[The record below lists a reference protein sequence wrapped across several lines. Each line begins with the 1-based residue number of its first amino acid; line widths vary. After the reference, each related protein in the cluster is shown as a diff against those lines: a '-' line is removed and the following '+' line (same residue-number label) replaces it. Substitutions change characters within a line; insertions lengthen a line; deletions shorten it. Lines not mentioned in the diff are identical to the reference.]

1 MSTPPPKLAS
11 EEVQTRLQA
20 LPHWSL
26 REGRLQ
32 RELRFDSFERAF
44 GFMTALALVAQRLNH
59 HPEWFNVYNRVSI
72 QLWTH
77 DAGGITALD
86 FALAEAAERLLTAA
100 G

>member
-1 MSTPPPKLAS
+1 MSTPAKLS
-11 EEVQTRLQA
+11 TEELQSRLQA

-26 REGRLQ
+26 RDGRLQ
-32 RELRFDSFERAF
+32 RELKFGSFERAF

-59 HPEWFNVYNRVSI
+59 HPEWFNVYDRVSI
-72 QLWTH
+72 TLWTH

-86 FALAEAAERLLTAA
+86 FELAAAAEQLLTAA